1 MAELFTDT
9 IRSISD
15 FNKSPIQLAVEYT
28 LELNYLSSF
37 LPGSTAYTNGV
48 PNDYARFLLGITR
61 KYSTHEQ
68 IMAAKNPMLLV
79 PEGKVLSFKETL
91 GPVFHVIA
99 GVIAYVPGFGTA
111 AAFVLNAATSLAEG
125 APISEA
131 TLSAVRGALPG
142 QPISTAAFDVTVSIA
157 KGEPIEYVGISL
169 LPIDEESKEYIKLGA
184 RVIRGLAEG
193 QPVTTVTLDEIYTAL
208 PSDGRHAM
216 EIAGRA
222 ARGENVGD
230 IAIDEAAAAVRNAG
244 EQAINEFVAK
254 VGYQEMLDR
263 IPGDIKNA
271 IDAATAL
278 AFAMNAQGSGQTIAP
293 TLSLGRQERAA
304 DKTRNDGLVIT
315 GRRIIATDFDLSTIR
330 ALPTYGIQRITND
343 EWRRGFDIGI
353 AIGEGNSMYGPGQ
366 KAVRDSLLR
375 IPLVNGFDS
384 ALELQYERT
393 KQKTLLKGLDAMAM
407 TLGRVASATD
417 RKLLESLNAQG
428 DAIANAEPQVAAAR
442 MLNSDPRYRWGYN
455 IGSAIAKGSSMD
467 GPGQMRIRSLVG
479 PIGKG
484 TGLTYNDPG
493 SNEALSGFNV
503 GQALQHGITKAL
515 AAGDSSLNGTN
526 PTVAAGNLV
535 TQGLAG
541 GTQSAEMKALTMKS
555 VAGNPLARQ
564 GAQTAIAK
572 IAADQDKSLWTKFLE
587 FFGLA

>member
-1 MAELFTDT
+1 MAELFTET

-68 IMAAKNPMLLV
+68 IMDSPNPMMLV
-79 PEGKVLSFKETL
+79 PEGKVLTFKETL

-99 GVIAYVPGFGTA
+99 GVIAYVPGMGTA
-111 AAFVLNAATSLAEG
+111 IAFVLNAATSLAEG
-125 APISEA
+125 ASISKA

-157 KGEPIEYVGISL
+157 KGEPIEYVGIAA
-169 LPIDEESKEYIKLGA
+169 LPLDEESKKYIKLGS

-193 QPVTTVTLDEIYTAL
+193 EPVTTITLDEIYTAL
-208 PSDGRHAM
+208 PPEGRRAM
-216 EIAGRA
+216 AIAGQA

-230 IAIDEAAAAVRNAG
+230 IAVNEAAAAVRNAG
-244 EQAINEFVAK
+244 EHAINEFVAK
-254 VGYQEMLDR
+254 VGYEEMLGR
-263 IPGDIKNA
+263 LPEDIKIAINA
-271 IDAATAL
+271 ANAL
-278 AFAMNAQGSGQTIAP
+278 AYAMNAQEGRALNSS
-293 TLSLGRQERAA
+293 LVLGRQERGV
-304 DKTRNDGLVIT
+304 DSVRNDRLVLT
-315 GRRIIATDFDLSTIR
+315 GRKIIGSDFELSVIR

-353 AIGEGNSMYGPGQ
+353 AIAEGSSFYGPGQ

-375 IPLVNGFDS
+375 IAKVNGFDS
-384 ALELQYERT
+384 AIELQYERT
-393 KQKTLLKGLDAMAM
+393 KQKQLLEGLEKMAGFARTLS
-407 TLGRVASATD
+407 TTNRT
-417 RKLLESLNAQG
+417 LLESLNRQG
-428 DAIANAEPQVAAAR
+428 DSMASVDPQVSAAR
-442 MLNSDPRYRWGYN
+442 SLKSDPNYRWGFN

-467 GPGQMRIRSLVG
+467 GPGQMRIRDMLYQNGS
-479 PIGKG
+479 G
-484 TGLTYNDPG
+484 TTYQLNAG
-493 SNEALSGFNV
+493 AEGVSGFNV
-503 GQALQHGITKAL
+503 GQALQHGITKAT
-515 AAGDSSLNGTN
+515 ASGDSSLAGSN
-526 PTVAAGNLV
+526 PTVAAGNLI

-541 GTQSAEMKALTMKS
+541 GAQSADAKAATMAT
-555 VAGNPLARQ
+555 VAGNPAARQ